1 MHQLEVFKVGKIR
14 ANLMYIYPWTAPS
27 TYAWREK
34 RKAKNR
40 FSRDTIS
47 QSYLDYLNHD
57 QSNLS
62 KQTNL
67 AAPAAG
73 LFSLFFSCILAKTEP
88 REGNSS

>member
-47 QSYLDYLNHD
+47 QSYLDYPNHD

-67 AAPAAG
+67 VAPAAG
-73 LFSLFFSCILAKTEP
+73 LFSFVFSCIL
-88 REGNSS
+88 